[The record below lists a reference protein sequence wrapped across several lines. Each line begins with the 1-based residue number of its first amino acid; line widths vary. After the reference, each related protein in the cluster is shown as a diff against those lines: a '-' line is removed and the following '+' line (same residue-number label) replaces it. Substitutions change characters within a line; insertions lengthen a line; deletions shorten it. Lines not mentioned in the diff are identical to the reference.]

1 MISGP
6 TTPPENTVDQDEVA
20 QFSAMADAWW
30 DQNGPFRPLHKFNP
44 VRLRFIRDRIC
55 AHFDRNP
62 TAAQPLEG
70 LALLDIGCGGGL
82 LSEPVC
88 RLGARVTG
96 ADASA
101 QNIGCAKT
109 HAARQKLDIDYRNT
123 TTELLITE
131 QARFDVILNM
141 EVIEHVANADA
152 FIAQCATLLAPG
164 GLMILATLNRTA
176 KAYALAVFGA
186 EYVLRWLPKGTHD
199 WNKFLSPQELTG
211 MLAKAGLTLS
221 GQTGVSYNPLLDR
234 WRLSRDLDVNYMLT
248 ATKPKQ
254 APTRPSGP

>member
-1 MISGP
+1 MSSD
-6 TTPPENTVDQDEVA
+6 TTTSAENTVDQDEVA
-20 QFSAMADAWW
+20 QFSAMADRWW

-44 VRLRFIRDRIC
+44 VRLRFIRDEIC
-55 AHFDRNP
+55 AHFDRDTN
-62 TAAQPLEG
+62 AAQPFDG
-70 LALLDIGCGGGL
+70 LALLDIGGGGGL
-82 LSEPVC
+82 LSEPAC

-101 QNIGCAKT
+101 ENIGCATT
-109 HAARQKLDIDYRNT
+109 HAARQDLDINYRNV
-123 TTELLITE
+123 TTETLITE
-131 QARFDVILNM
+131 PARFDVILNM
-141 EVIEHVANADA
+141 EVIEHVANPDA

-186 EYVLRWLPKGTHD
+186 EYILRWLPRGTHD
-199 WNKFLSPQELTG
+199 WNKFLSPQELTA
-211 MLAKAGLTLS
+211 MLEKAGLARG

-248 ATKPKQ
+248 AIKPK
-254 APTRPSGP
+254 